1 MTTKQV
7 NSQIDEA
14 TLFTGMK
21 LCELIAFMK
30 ELDPELDEVEVT
42 VLTGVFL
49 EKLPR
54 LISESPRFMATL
66 KYTANKLKR
75 SRNQSN

>member
-1 MTTKQV
+1 MPQQQI
-7 NSQIDEA
+7 NSPIDEA

-42 VLTGVFL
+42 LLTGVFL
-49 EKLPR
+49 ENLPR
-54 LISESPRFMATL
+54 LIRESPRFTETL
-66 KYTANKLKR
+66 KYTANKLKK
-75 SRNQSN
+75 SRNE